1 MATNKNYAIG
11 RFVSCWWNE
20 GQDGKPGYWTVNIR
34 RQYKDKMG
42 VDVIEKISMFASDAI
57 QMSTELQ
64 AAVNKILTHP
74 REIVKREQP
83 VEMPAEPDAPIG
95 TGDDMPF

>member
-1 MATNKNYAIG
+1 MATNKNWAIG

-20 GQDGKPGYWTVNIR
+20 GQDNRPGYWTVSIR
-34 RQYKDKMG
+34 RQYKDKTG
-42 VDVIEKISMFASDAI
+42 TDVVEKLFLLSYDAI
-57 QMSTELQ
+57 QVATELQ

-83 VEMPAEPDAPIG
+83 VNMPAGPEAPIG
-95 TGDDMPF
+95 DDIPF